1 MVNGGEMSNVSRRSF
16 LKSAALLGAVTAAT
30 GVAAHPLV
38 AVASEE
44 DARIQEK
51 GEVKKHVW
59 CQMCGLSET
68 YCGTLCTVKDGKF
81 VHVEGNP
88 LAGNN
93 CGHGG
98 RTLCAKG
105 NSAPQLVYD
114 PSRIL
119 YPMKLV
125 GEKGSGKF
133 ERISWDEAL
142 DTIAENLKKY
152 KEEYGPETFFILS
165 GQSAECVDVLG
176 MRLLNLFGS
185 PNWCHNGICWDQR
198 ETTKACTIG
207 KASTFPGQIDKTK
220 LLVTWGTNKENTGVN
235 QTRGKNYD
243 RIRQSER
250 GMVTID
256 IRPMYEPMTAHSDIW
271 VPVRPGTD
279 GALALAILHVIIGED
294 LYDHEFT
301 DNWCNGFDKLVE
313 HVKQFTPEWASDI
326 SGIPVDQIYEIA
338 RMMGTMKPM
347 ALMDGNGF
355 GDQTNDGTWTAV
367 SIFLIQAITGNLD
380 VPGGNG
386 AGLVGP
392 DPMFELSD
400 MGWFLPSM
408 HKFDK
413 LEESEEDKKN
423 GWMPGTS
430 KLLAPEFPRW
440 AYADFAYSL
449 ASCNPRVLECL
460 ESEQPYKPRVIFSHA
475 TNSLSCLR
483 QPKRVKELLKLCDFH
498 FTMDTHW
505 NPTCDFCDIVLP
517 ASTQYEASDQVHM
530 SDTLTHTFISINQKL
545 VEPLGESMSDYKF
558 YAEIAKRLGYE
569 KDWWGGDNDGMI
581 RELLEGSG
589 FTIEDLRAANEGI
602 AVERPLEQQVYTE
615 PEYRR
620 YKDLFSTLPNNKVQC
635 YHELFGGKPDNTDK
649 GTLGYLPEYVGAPEN
664 LQNKDLVDKF
674 PLVFSDVHGHR
685 LAQHSHRNSLPWCR
699 EIMPNPWCKINPATA
714 KKYGIEDGDWM
725 KIESPHGWC
734 VLTAEYF
741 EGIAPDVLMGRRGW
755 WQDCEELGLPAY
767 GYEDGGS
774 ECNVLYD
781 SNPDN
786 WDKFSTASAKQTLV
800 KISKWEG

>member
-1 MVNGGEMSNVSRRSF
+1 MSVESNISRRGF
-16 LKSAALLGAVTAAT
+16 LTATAALGALA
-30 GVAAHPLV
+30 VAAGGLSSPLV
-38 AVASEE
+38 
-44 DARIQEK
+44 EK
-51 GEVKKHVW
+51 AKAAEPKSDVQKKHVW

-68 YCGTLCTVKDGKF
+68 YCGTLCTVEDGKF

-93 CGHGG
+93 SGHGG

-119 YPMKLV
+119 YPMRLV

-133 ERISWDEAL
+133 ERIAWDEAL

-165 GQSAECVDVLG
+165 GQSAECVDTLG
-176 MRLLNLFGS
+176 MRLLNLYGS

-243 RIRQSER
+243 RLRAAER

-256 IRPMYEPMTAHSDIW
+256 IRPMYEPMTAHSDVW

-279 GALALAILHVIIGED
+279 GALALAILHIIIGED
-294 LYDHEFT
+294 LYDHDFT
-301 DNWCNGFDKLVE
+301 ANWCNGFDKLVE

-326 SGIPVDQIYEIA
+326 TGIPLEQIYQIA
-338 RMMGTMKPM
+338 RMMGTVKPM

-380 VPGGNG
+380 IPGGNG
-386 AGLVGP
+386 AGLNSP
-392 DPMFELSD
+392 DPMFKLSD
-400 MGWFLPSM
+400 MDWFFPTL

-413 LEESEEDKKN
+413 LEETEEDKKN
-423 GWMPGTS
+423 GWEPGTS

-440 AYADFAYSL
+440 AYGKFTYSL
-449 ASCNPRVLECL
+449 ASCNPRVLEAL
-460 ESEQPYKPRVIFSHA
+460 ESQKPYKPRVIFSHA

-483 QPKRVKELLKLCDFH
+483 QPKHVKELLKLCDFH
-498 FTMDTHW
+498 FTIDTHW
-505 NPTCDFCDIVLP
+505 NPTCDYCDIVLP
-517 ASTQYEASDQVHM
+517 ACTQYEASDQVHM
-530 SDTLTHTFISINQKL
+530 NNQMDSTFISVNHKL

-558 YAEIAKRLGYE
+558 YAELAKRMGYE
-569 KDWWGGDNDGMI
+569 KDWWDGDNDGMLNQ
-581 RELLEGSG
+581 LLEGSG
-589 FTIEDLRAANEGI
+589 FSLEDLRAADEGI
-602 AVERPLEQQVYTE
+602 SVERPLDQRSVPE

-620 YKDLFSTLPNNKVQC
+620 YEELFSTLPNNKVQC
-635 YHELFGGKPDNTDK
+635 YHEVFGGKPDNTDV
-649 GTLGYLPEYVGAPEN
+649 GTLGYLPEYVGPPEN
-664 LQNKDLVDKF
+664 LSNKELASEY

-685 LAQHSHRNSLPWCR
+685 LAQHSHRNNLPWCR
-699 EIMPNPWCKINPATA
+699 EIMSNPWCKINPDTA
-714 KKYGIEDGDWM
+714 KGYGIENGDWM

-734 VLTAEYF
+734 LLTAEYF
-741 EGIAPDVLMGRRGW
+741 AGIAPDVLMARRGW
-755 WQDCEELGLPAY
+755 WQDCQELGLSSYA
-767 GYEDGGS
+767 YEDGGS

-781 SNPDN
+781 SNPAN

>member
-1 MVNGGEMSNVSRRSF
+1 MDVRRDISRRGF
-16 LKSAALLGAVTAAT
+16 LAGSAALGALAVTA
-30 GVAAHPLV
+30 GMSAAPLV
-38 AVASEE
+38 AHAE
-44 DARIQEK
+44 DPST
-51 GEVKKHVW
+51 GTTPVKKHVW
-59 CQMCGLSET
+59 CQMCGLAET
-68 YCGTLCTVKDGKF
+68 YCGTLCTVEDGKF
-81 VHVEGNP
+81 THVEGNP

-93 CGHGG
+93 SGHGG

-105 NSAPQLVYD
+105 NSAPQLVYE
-114 PSRIL
+114 PTRIL

-125 GEKGSGKF
+125 GEKGSGEF

-142 DTIAENLKKY
+142 DIIAENLKKY
-152 KEEYGPETFFILS
+152 REEYGPETFFILS
-165 GQSAECVDVLG
+165 GQSCECVDVLG
-176 MRLLNLFGS
+176 MRLLNLYGS

-243 RIRQSER
+243 RIRASER

-256 IRPMYEPMTAHSDIW
+256 IRPMLNTMGAHSDIW

-279 GALALAILHVIIGED
+279 GALALAILNVIIGED
-294 LYDHEFT
+294 LYDHDFT
-301 DNWCNGFDKLVE
+301 DNWCNGFDKLAE
-313 HVKQFTPEWASDI
+313 HVKQFPPSWASEI
-326 SGIPVDQIYEIA
+326 TGIPEEQIFQIA

-386 AGLVGP
+386 AALVGP
-392 DPMFELSD
+392 APMFELSD

-408 HKFDK
+408 HKFDR
-413 LEESEEDKKN
+413 LEETEEDKKN
-423 GWMPGTS
+423 GWLPGVS

-440 AYADFAYSL
+440 AYNDFAYSL
-449 ASCNPRVLECL
+449 SSCNPRVLEAL
-460 ESEQPYKPRVIFSHA
+460 ESEQPYKPRVIFSHV

-483 QPKRVKELLKLCDFH
+483 QPKRIKELLKKCDFH

-505 NPTCDFCDIVLP
+505 NPTCDFCDVVLP
-517 ASTQYEASDQVHM
+517 ACTQYEASDQLHM
-530 SDTLTHTFISINQKL
+530 NDTLAGTFISVNHQL

-558 YAEIAKRLGYE
+558 YAELAKRMGYE
-569 KDWWGGDNDGMI
+569 QDWWGGDNDGMM

-589 FTIEDLRAANEGI
+589 FTLEDLRAANEGI
-602 AVERPLEQQVYTE
+602 FVERPVEEQVLVE

-620 YKDLFSTLPNNKVQC
+620 YEELFSTLPNNKVQC
-635 YHELFGGKPDNTDK
+635 YHELFGGKPDNTDE
-649 GTLGYLPEYVGAPEN
+649 GVLGFLPEYVGAPEN
-664 LQNKDLVDKF
+664 LSNKELASEY

-685 LAQHSHRNSLPWCR
+685 LAEHSHRNNLPWCR
-699 EIMPNPWCKINPATA
+699 EIEPYPWCKINPATA
-714 KKYGIEDGDWM
+714 ALYGIGEDDWM
-725 KIESPHGWC
+725 RGESPHGWC
-734 VLTAEYF
+734 VLKAKLF
-741 EGIAPDVLMGRRGW
+741 EGIAPDVLMARRGW
-755 WQDCEELGLPAY
+755 WQDCEELGLPGY

-781 SNPDN
+781 CDPAN
-786 WDKFSTASAKQTLV
+786 WDKFSSASSKQTLV

>member
-1 MVNGGEMSNVSRRSF
+1 MAAAAGMCAVPVS
-16 LKSAALLGAVTAAT
+16 AQA
-30 GVAAHPLV
+30 
-38 AVASEE
+38 EE
-44 DARIQEK
+44 ANK
-51 GEVKKHVW
+51 PTTSVKKHVW

-68 YCGTLCTVKDGKF
+68 YCGTLCTVEDGKF
-81 VHVEGNP
+81 THVEGNP

-93 CGHGG
+93 AGHGG

-105 NSAPQLVYD
+105 NSAPQLVYE
-114 PSRIL
+114 PNRIM

-125 GEKGSGKF
+125 GEKGSGEF
-133 ERISWDEAL
+133 ERITWDEAL
-142 DTIAENLKKY
+142 DIIAENLKKY

-176 MRLLNLFGS
+176 MRLLNLYGS

-207 KASTFPGQIDKTK
+207 KASTFPGQIDKTN

-243 RIRQSER
+243 RIREAER

-279 GALALAILHVIIGED
+279 GALALAILNIIIGED
-294 LYDHEFT
+294 LYDHDFT
-301 DNWCNGFDKLVE
+301 DNWCNGFDKLAE
-313 HVKQFTPEWASDI
+313 HVKQFSPEWAADI
-326 SGIPVDQIYEIA
+326 TGVPVDQIYQIA

-386 AGLVGP
+386 AGLVEP
-392 DPMFELSD
+392 APLFELSD

-413 LEESEEDKKN
+413 LEETEEDRKN
-423 GWMPGTS
+423 GWPAGTS

-440 AYADFAYSL
+440 AYADYAYSL
-449 ASCNPRVLECL
+449 SSCNPRVLECL

-483 QPKRVKELLKLCDFH
+483 QPKRIKELLKLCDFH

-505 NPTCDFCDIVLP
+505 NPTCDYCDVVLP
-517 ASTQYEASDQVHM
+517 ASTQYEASDQLHM
-530 SDTLTHTFISINQKL
+530 CNMVEGTFISVNHQL
-545 VEPLGESMSDYKF
+545 VEPLGESKSDYWF
-558 YAEIAKRLGYE
+558 YAELAKRMGYE
-569 KDWWGGDNDGMI
+569 KDWWDGDNDGMM

-589 FTIEDLRAANEGI
+589 FTLEDLRNANEGI
-602 AVERPLEQQVYTE
+602 FVERPVEEQVLTE

-620 YKDLFSTLPNNKVQC
+620 YEELFSTLPNNKVQC
-635 YHELFGGKPDNTDK
+635 YHELFGGKLDNTDV
-649 GTLGYLPEYVGAPEN
+649 GTLGYLPEYVGPAES
-664 LQNKDLVDKF
+664 LADKELAAEY

-685 LAQHSHRNSLPWCR
+685 LAQHSHRNNLPWCR
-699 EIMPNPWCKINPATA
+699 EIEPYPWCKINPATA
-714 KKYGIEDGDWM
+714 AQYGIEEGDWM
-725 KIESPHGWC
+725 RIESPHGWC
-734 VLTAEYF
+734 VLTAHLF
-741 EGIAPDVLMGRRGW
+741 EGIAPDVLMARRGW
-755 WQDCEELGLPAY
+755 WQDCEELGLPGY

-781 SNPDN
+781 SNPEN
-786 WDKFSTASAKQTLV
+786 WDKFSTASSKQTLV